1 MTEVINTAEL
11 TKAVSNMLLYDMPR
25 CVDSY
30 LSGTC
35 AKTAN
40 DLVAAAFFFE
50 RAIIKPF
57 VETGQLYLT
66 PEWRM
71 RQTHLSRHEKELL
84 IQTKYS
90 NKMYIEVPTLKKVN
104 HDLEQRMGLSMRLA
118 FRCLYNREVKNCAN
132 STQT

>member
-1 MTEVINTAEL
+1 MTEVMNKSEL
-11 TKAVSNMLLYDMPR
+11 TKAVSKMLLYDMHR

-30 LSGTC
+30 LTGIC

-40 DLVAAAFFFE
+40 DLVAAAIFFE
-50 RAIIKPF
+50 RALIKPF

-71 RQTHLSRHEKELL
+71 RQTHLSKHEKELL

-90 NKMYIEVPTLKKVN
+90 KKIYIKVPTLKSVN

-118 FRCLYNREVKNCAN
+118 FRCLYNREVKNYAN
-132 STQT
+132 PTQT